1 MPPDWFDEV
10 PKVELHL
17 HLEGAIP
24 RPALWELM
32 QKYGGDSSVSS
43 LADLDRK
50 FTYADFPGFI
60 QAWIWKNRFLREYED
75 FTFFSEAF
83 ARELVRQNIRY
94 AEAFFSPVRFTEVG
108 LETGKL
114 FGAVRQG
121 LAKVPEVEV
130 ALIADLTRDFGPE
143 QAIVTL
149 AEINEA
155 RGCGIIG
162 IGLGGSEQNFPP
174 ELFTHAY
181 DRAREM
187 GFRTTAHAGEAAG
200 AESVWGAIRRLKAE
214 RIGHGVRSR
223 EDEALLDHLAESR
236 IPLEMC
242 PYSNVCTQVVD
253 SIEQHP
259 IKNYFDRGIM
269 VTVNTDDPLMFGN
282 TLSGEYRLLHERLGF
297 SQDEVRQVIL
307 NGVEA
312 TWLPEDRKRE
322 LATEFTSD
330 PAWVG

>member
-1 MPPDWFDEV
+1 M
-10 PKVELHL
+10 
-17 HLEGAIP
+17 
-24 RPALWELM
+24 
-32 QKYGGDSSVSS
+32 
-43 LADLDRK
+43 
-50 FTYADFPGFI
+50 T
-60 QAWIWKNRFLREYED
+60 LREIDE
-75 FTFFSEAF
+75 S
-83 ARELVRQNIRY
+83 RENGI
-94 AEAFFSPVRFTEVG
+94 VG
-108 LETGKL
+108 
-114 FGAVRQG
+114 
-121 LAKVPEVEV
+121 
-130 ALIADLTRDFGPE
+130 
-143 QAIVTL
+143 
-149 AEINEA
+149 
-155 RGCGIIG
+155 IG
-162 IGLGGSEQNFPP
+162 IGGGEQNFPP

-312 TWLPEDRKRE
+312 TWLPEDNKRE
-322 LATEFTSD
+322 LVAEFTSD
-330 PAWVG
+330 AAWAG